1 MDPAISEALAAS
13 LEIAAARCPDPTPLV
28 YARLLDTY
36 PDLAALFVRDR
47 SFIVR
52 GQMLQVAIEGL
63 LDLATDNSYAAGLL
77 QTERVNH
84 QGLGVPPE
92 AFDHFYTILRDTI
105 RDLAATDWTPAMDH
119 AWSILLTHAHH
130 AALGEA

>member
-1 MDPAISEALAAS
+1 MDPAIAEALATS
-13 LEIAAARCPDPTPLV
+13 LEIAATRCPDPTPLV
-28 YARLLDTY
+28 YARLVAEF
-36 PDLAALFVRDR
+36 PDVAALFIRDPR
-47 SFIVR
+47 FTVR

-63 LDLATDNSYAAGLL
+63 LDLATGNTYAAGLL

-92 AFDHFYTILRDTI
+92 AFDRFYTILRDTI
-105 RDLAATDWTPAMDH
+105 RDLAATDWTPAIDH